1 MMFSEAVKKSFSGN
15 SRCAC
20 WAFYSF
26 TNGQMLCFF
35 NVKMV
40 KTNTLGNIRI
50 KFTVHNDIALV
61 KSDFFAIYF
70 QVSDG
75 WTKSAVDEIYNC

>member
-1 MMFSEAVKKSFSGN
+1 MF
-15 SRCAC
+15 
-20 WAFYSF
+20 
-26 TNGQMLCFF
+26 FF

-61 KSDFFAIYF
+61 MSDFLLYTF
-70 QVSDG
+70 
-75 WTKSAVDEIYNC
+75 KSATVGQSLLLMKFVIAEICLKTCITDYLWKKTFENSF